1 MRHVV
6 PFYTVWEAPPK
17 LPPPPM
23 EIYAS
28 VQIVTT
34 AGILL
39 RHIPAS
45 KVSEMN
51 ESDASLVQ
59 LAIKKINI
67 KDKLSNWIW
76 LYFSP
81 IECLIL
87 KVIIMFHE
95 IKLTIK

>member
-1 MRHVV
+1 
-6 PFYTVWEAPPK
+6 
-17 LPPPPM
+17 
-23 EIYAS
+23 
-28 VQIVTT
+28 
-34 AGILL
+34 
-39 RHIPAS
+39 
-45 KVSEMN
+45 MN

-95 IKLTIK
+95 IKLTIKYNP